1 MGNTNSTRKVTVP
14 NDDPAG
20 VIKVSEAVVQ
30 RLKGTSEEVP
40 RQKSPV
46 DVRSNIQSSAPIV
59 YPPQYSMAGSLTAL
73 QIQQAKEEELRKNDE
88 YWMQRLQR
96 QQETHKA
103 MDFHMQQQYDS
114 AVSDVKGSLFACP
127 DPNDEVPCRN
137 LKDKVTECYKNN
149 PKAVLKCS
157 QEVLAFQACVDIKR
171 MEKIENRA

>member
-46 DVRSNIQSSAPIV
+46 D
-59 YPPQYSMAGSLTAL
+59 
-73 QIQQAKEEELRKNDE
+73 AKEEELRKNDE